1 MKTSWQLTVL
11 VTRDPIS
18 PFSGQLLKEI
28 RKKHLLEV
36 KMFGKMP
43 PWNVL
48 S

>member
-1 MKTSWQLTVL
+1 MAADRIGITTN
-11 VTRDPIS
+11 PIS

-43 PWNVL
+43 TWNFGL